1 MAVRTPGL
9 AALLLLV
16 AGAAGFVI
24 PVTSLLVPLIT
35 RQHHWSAATAGLI
48 VGAQAAGAIVIALA
62 VARRGTSA
70 RPGLAATA
78 DVLGAVAH
86 AASPASAMVTCASVV
101 TACALSASAVPS
113 IRQARPPR
121 GVPVT

>member
-1 MAVRTPGL
+1 MLRESADGIRVAVRTPGL

-48 VGAQAAGAIVIALA
+48 VGRRQPARSSSPWPWRAGEPQ
-62 VARRGTSA
+62 RGPGSRQRPTYSA
-70 RPGLAATA
+70 PSRMRHPLRVRWSH
-78 DVLGAVAH
+78 VLR
-86 AASPASAMVTCASVV
+86 S
-101 TACALSASAVPS
+101 
-113 IRQARPPR
+113 
-121 GVPVT
+121 